1 MRIITLENGKQKALE
16 QEIAKENL
24 GIDKVSNTSDEEKVS
39 SGPISEALAE
49 KVDMS
54 LLLDTVL
61 LNQNKLGEEL

>member
-24 GIDKVSNTSDEEKVS
+24 GLDKVSNTSDEEKVS

-49 KVDMS
+49 KVDMT